1 MEEKEKEEMTKD
13 SKEERTSAQEE
24 AAKTGPG
31 KKDEASEKPVEQE
44 KNKADSAPVDEA
56 GKGKSK
62 KRDKTQKK
70 KRKASKRYNIFH
82 RVFHFLITLGVVG
95 ACVTGFPLKLK
106 DWPGM
111 ADFVKQL
118 GGVTQ
123 MAFYHRIFA
132 GMIGAYI
139 VSQIFYVLYYFIAL
153 RRGVDVSSLSW
164 VLPRKRQTLDVK
176 ANTLYLMGRGKEPSF
191 KKQVYW
197 GVFDW
202 VVMIA
207 SIWAIIVS
215 GAMVWWPEIVAR
227 YIPGTW
233 LNAAYVTH
241 SNGALLFIV
250 VVLVT
255 HFYNI
260 YWSTGHISDCN
271 VIFTGRMT
279 TRRKKLT

>member
-13 SKEERTSAQEE
+13 SKEERTSAEE
-24 AAKTGPG
+24 GTARKGHG
-31 KKDEASEKPVEQE
+31 KEDEASEKSAEHV
-44 KNKADSAPVDEA
+44 KNKADSALVDEA
-56 GKGKSK
+56 GKGKPK
-62 KRDKTQKK
+62 KREEPKK
-70 KRKASKRYNIFH
+70 KRKAAKRYNIFH
-82 RVFHFLITLGVVG
+82 RVFHFLITLGVIG
-95 ACVTGFPLKLK
+95 ACVTGFPLKFK

-111 ADFVKQL
+111 IDFVKQL

-139 VSQIFYVLYYFIAL
+139 ISQMFYITYYFIAL

-202 VVMIA
+202 LVMIA

-279 TRRKKLT
+279 TRRKKLV